1 MFSVTTNIHPSHLG
15 LGPDP
20 LAGPSFGLGL
30 GSVNQPPPAADLP
43 QDQPD
48 PQGAVFS
55 YPAAILEFLSSRA
68 SNLAAKLGYIR
79 QRPPTDG
86 VKSGGEVG
94 EGETLLEEG
103 ETPLVEEALEEG
115 FQCMKSLDEPVVV
128 EGQPVLVAQ
137 PEDCHQGG
145 SHQHCI

>member
-30 GSVNQPPPAADLP
+30 GSVNQPPPAAALP
-43 QDQPD
+43 QDQPN
-48 PQGAVFS
+48 PEGVGGAVFS
-55 YPAAILEFLSSRA
+55 YPAAILDFLSSRA

-79 QRPPTDG
+79 QRPPTDAA
-86 VKSGGEVG
+86 KSGAEVG
-94 EGETLLEEG
+94 EGETLLEE
-103 ETPLVEEALEEG
+103 ETLEEG